1 MTRHAGMGRKALGGA
16 VYTGAAQALT
26 VLFTM
31 LSTIVVARILS
42 PSDYGVIAMAAPI
55 TNFIML
61 FQNLGLAQAVIQAR
75 TVSPAQL
82 NGLFWVNIAA
92 SGVIAITF
100 LLISPL
106 VGWFYGD
113 ARAGY
118 IVAASAATVLVGGT
132 VLQHQA
138 LINRELRFRALSI
151 ATAAMVT
158 ANFAATVVAALL
170 LRSYWAL
177 WLGSFAG
184 VVVNAIV
191 LWSLNPWR
199 PSLTISMGG
208 TREMLKFGAGVT
220 GFNLFNFISRNLDNV
235 LIAQAWGSTAVGLY
249 DRAYKLMMFP
259 IQNINGPVSQVM
271 LPILSRLNQEPA
283 RFRRA
288 FVMAAQAI
296 QLAAIPG
303 MAVAVASSDDLIPFL
318 LSDRWAAAAPIFFW
332 LGLNA
337 LIQPL
342 ANSAGWLFVASGR
355 TGALMWWG
363 AVSSALTVLSF
374 VIGLKW
380 GPVGVAIAYFIGAA
394 MRTPFLYHIAVRG
407 TSVRAG
413 DFYRMQLLSLA
424 SAGAIFALTRVV
436 MIEFSIVPTLCIAL
450 PSAYLLAF
458 AAQGASKSGRDLF
471 STCWDFLSDKISR
484 KSEIVV
490 PQGERAGTDRT

>member
-1 MTRHAGMGRKALGGA
+1 MSALQKSLHPDEKYKAGKLG
-16 VYTGAAQALT
+16 QS
-26 VLFTM
+26 
-31 LSTIVVARILS
+31 LSRIGL
-42 PSDYGVIAMAAPI
+42 VIALV
-55 TNFIML
+55 F
-61 FQNLGLAQAVIQAR
+61 LA
-75 TVSPAQL
+75 
-82 NGLFWVNIAA
+82 
-92 SGVIAITF
+92 
-100 LLISPL
+100 ISPL
-106 VGWFYGD
+106 VGLFYGD
-113 ARAGY
+113 PRAGY
-118 IVAASAATVLVGGT
+118 VVAASAITVVIGGT
-132 VLQHQA
+132 VLQHLA
-138 LINRELRFRALSI
+138 ILNRELRFKALSF
-151 ATAAMVT
+151 ATIAMVVT
-158 ANFAATVVAALL
+158 TFAATVAAAMW

-177 WLGSFAG
+177 WLGTLAG
-184 VVVNAIV
+184 TVVNAIIV
-191 LWSLNPWR
+191 WSITHWR
-199 PSLTISMGG
+199 PSFTVSLGG

-220 GFNLFNFISRNLDNV
+220 GFNIFNFISRNLDNV
-235 LIAQAWGSTAVGLY
+235 LIAHTWGSAAVGLY

-296 QLAAIPG
+296 QLVAIPG
-303 MAVAVASSDDLIPFL
+303 MVVAVASSDDLIPFL
-318 LSDRWAAAAPIFFW
+318 LSERSAGAAPIFFW

-374 VIGLKW
+374 VIGLQW

-424 SAGAIFALTRVV
+424 SAGAIFALTRAV

-450 PSAYLLAF
+450 PSGYLLAF
-458 AAQGASKSGRDLF
+458 ALQGATKSGRDLF
-471 STCWDFLSDKISR
+471 STCWDFLSSKISR

-490 PQGERAGTDRT
+490 PEGERAGTDRT